1 MEHIDALVASGLAG
15 LGLTGRVNPDA
26 PALMDRYCALLL
38 EANRVMNLTALTAP
52 EDVAESHMLDSAAL
66 LACPGVDFGG
76 ARLLDVGSGA
86 GFPGLALGLLLP
98 GLSVTLLDSQEKRV
112 GFLEHTAREL
122 GLSGVR
128 AVHGRAEE
136 LAHDGQW
143 REGFDLVTAR
153 AVAALPILAELCLPF
168 VRVGGRFLAMKGP
181 DPAQEL
187 ADAGHALSEL
197 GARSAGIFSY
207 TLPRSGAVHTVVSAE
222 KTAPTPERYPRRW
235 KRLRDAPL

>member
-1 MEHIDALVASGLAG
+1 MGHIDALVASGLAE
-15 LGLTGRVNPDA
+15 LGLAGRVDPDA
-26 PALMDRYCALLL
+26 PARMDRYCSLLL
-38 EANRVMNLTALTAP
+38 ERNRVMNLTAITAP
-52 EDVAESHMLDSAAL
+52 EEVASGHMLDSAAL
-66 LACPGVDFGG
+66 LACPGVEFDG

-86 GFPGLALGLLLP
+86 GFPGLALALLLP

-112 GFLEHTAREL
+112 GFLEDAARAL

-136 LAHDGQW
+136 LAHDPDW

-153 AVAALPILAELCLPF
+153 AVAALPTLAELCLPF

-181 DPAQEL
+181 DPAREL
-187 ADAGHALSEL
+187 ADAERAIAEL
-197 GARSAGIFSY
+197 GARVAGSFSY
-207 TLPRSGAVHTVVSAE
+207 ALPHSGAVHTVVCAE

-235 KRLRDAPL
+235 KRIQTQPL